1 MATVGRVKEIWRYA
15 VKSMGGEKLTS
26 TPVGPL
32 GILGDRAWAMHDDA
46 EILSA
51 RHYPKFLMCAARY
64 LQPPRA
70 GSVSVAQVDFPDGSK
85 VMSDDASVN
94 ARLTALISKPISLKP
109 LQPVEDLDYYRRR
122 PRNEEEFMAYLG
134 QQFGREPGEPLPDM
148 TQFPQEL
155 MEFAAFPGMHFDV
168 TPLQLL
174 TTASLAHM
182 AGKNPGANWDVRR
195 FRPNI
200 LIETAAG
207 AQGLVETGWVGKSLR
222 IGKLTVLCP
231 GPTPRC
237 AMTMQAQRDF
247 PFDKTIL
254 RTIVREGSQNLGVYS
269 TASNAA
275 TISVGDTVELI

>member
-15 VKSMGGEKLTS
+15 VKSMGGEKLTTS
-26 TPVGPL
+26 PVGPL
-32 GILGDRAWAMHDDA
+32 GIAGDRAWAMHDDA

-64 LQPPRA
+64 LQPLRE

-85 VMSDDASVN
+85 VMSDDASVSTK
-94 ARLTALISKPISLKP
+94 LTALIGKPITLKP

-122 PRNEEEFMAYLG
+122 PRNEKEMMDYLW

-148 TQFPQEL
+148 AQFPQEL

-182 AGKNPGANWDVRR
+182 AAKNPGANWDVRR

-200 LIETAAG
+200 LIETNG
-207 AQGLVETGWVGKSLR
+207 GLTGLVEAGWAGKSLR
-222 IGKLTVLCP
+222 IGKLTVHCP
-231 GPTPRC
+231 APTPRC

-254 RTIVREGSQNLGVYS
+254 RTIVREGSQNLGVYA
-269 TASNAA
+269 TAGNAA
-275 TISVGDTVELI
+275 SISVGDTVELI

>member
-32 GILGDRAWAMHDDA
+32 GIAGDRGWAMHDDA

-51 RHYPKFLMCAARY
+51 RHYPKFLMCSARY
-64 LQPPRA
+64 LDPPRE
-70 GSVSVAQVDFPDGSK
+70 GKNTIAQVDFPDGSK

-94 ARLTALISKPISLKP
+94 AKLTALIGKPISLKP

-122 PRNEEEFMAYLG
+122 PRTEAEMMAYLG
-134 QQFGREPGEPLPDM
+134 QQFGREPGEPMPDM
-148 TQFPQEL
+148 AQFPQEL

-182 AGKNPGANWDVRR
+182 TGKNPAATWDVRR
-195 FRPNI
+195 FRPNV
-200 LIETAAG
+200 LIETADG
-207 AQGLVETGWVGKSLR
+207 AQGLVENGWVGKSLR
-222 IGKLTVLCP
+222 IGTLTVHCP

-237 AMTMQAQRDF
+237 AMTMQAQREF

-254 RTIVREGSQNLGVYS
+254 RTIVREGSQNLGVYA
-269 TASNAA
+269 TAGNAA
-275 TISVGDTVELI
+275 SISVGDTVELI